1 MGAREGHLPD
11 SLSLIHLERYTPVPA
26 LLFNVGRV
34 YAARSVTNPH
44 PPTPTLLAESLQLCE
59 GAADRHN
66 TPADVCYLLVLSYR
80 RGGFGGRGGVVTLGM
95 YVIVMEVSRTGE
107 LCPAVVLQGLMSLIF
122 LCVEDVF
129 QLINYFS
136 FSYWLYVGLSVAGL
150 IYLRFTQPDRHRPLK
165 VLPLS
170 PGPH

>member
-1 MGAREGHLPD
+1 ME
-11 SLSLIHLERYTPVPA
+11 LSR
-26 LLFNVGRV
+26 
-34 YAARSVTNPH
+34 RSEP
-44 PPTPTLLAESLQLCE
+44 
-59 GAADRHN
+59 
-66 TPADVCYLLVLSYR
+66 
-80 RGGFGGRGGVVTLGM
+80 
-95 YVIVMEVSRTGE
+95 
-107 LCPAVVLQGLMSLIF
+107 CPAVWLQGLMSLIF

-165 VLPLS
+165 VPHLS